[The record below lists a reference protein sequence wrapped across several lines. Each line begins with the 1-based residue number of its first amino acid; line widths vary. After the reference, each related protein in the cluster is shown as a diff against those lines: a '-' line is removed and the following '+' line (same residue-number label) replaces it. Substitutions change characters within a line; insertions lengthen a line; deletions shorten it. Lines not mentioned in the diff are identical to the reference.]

1 MQNPQLKK
9 PKKVIKKKKKKT
21 FSAFVFCSET
31 NSLLTQPN
39 QHLFFAIE
47 DV

>member
-9 PKKVIKKKKKKT
+9 PKKVIKKKT